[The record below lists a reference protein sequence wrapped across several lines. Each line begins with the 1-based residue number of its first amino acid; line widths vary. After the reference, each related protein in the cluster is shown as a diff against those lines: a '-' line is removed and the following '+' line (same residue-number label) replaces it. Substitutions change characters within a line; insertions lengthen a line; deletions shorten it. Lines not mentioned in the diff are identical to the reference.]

1 MSVYAINGRLLYAGR
16 ILPLDK
22 LAQGQAG
29 EVIVKLTKEN
39 TIIGHEEICA
49 GTKIKLLLYSF
60 ARQIETSIRSSS
72 TVGFAA
78 TPVGNM
84 RS

>member
-39 TIIGHEEICA
+39 TIIGMKKYVPA
-49 GTKIKLLLYSF
+49 LK
-60 ARQIETSIRSSS
+60 
-72 TVGFAA
+72 
-78 TPVGNM
+78 
-84 RS
+84 